1 MAREKFPSVLH
12 GVDRLL
18 HGDAGFD
25 LAAVVDVLSHWVE
38 EEAPEGVRQAL
49 IEHLEA
55 VYAEHTEEE

>member
-1 MAREKFPSVLH
+1 
-12 GVDRLL
+12 
-18 HGDAGFD
+18 
-25 LAAVVDVLSHWVE
+25 VVDVLSHWVE